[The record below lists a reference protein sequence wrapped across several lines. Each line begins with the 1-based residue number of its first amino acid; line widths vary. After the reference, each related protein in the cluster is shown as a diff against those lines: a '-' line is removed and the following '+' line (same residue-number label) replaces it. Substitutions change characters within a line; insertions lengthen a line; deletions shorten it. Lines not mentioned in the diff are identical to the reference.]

1 VQIRL
6 AVPYRICSPSVN
18 LKAVSDSLRI
28 QLSDHDMILSM
39 QEPTAYV
46 FIQTVDGDIEKVE
59 KDVALLSPFVHRE
72 VNRHGRG
79 YSRDSPVALPK
90 QVSFAVL
97 KLVLE
102 YCRFHRVS
110 GRSDK
115 VRPQGTQ
122 QRKGELT
129 AMLVT
134 SPRMIPQRLFASSP
148 QLSSAALNALSRG
161 SCSIMVFQ
169 VERRFESELIL
180 KVARNKAPPR
190 RGRRSGRSLTRSSSG
205 WTRAC
210 CAS

>member
-1 VQIRL
+1 
-6 AVPYRICSPSVN
+6 
-18 LKAVSDSLRI
+18 
-28 QLSDHDMILSM
+28 M

-90 QVSFAVL
+90 QVSPAVL

-115 VRPQGTQ
+115 VCLQELNKERESSQQCSLRPLA
-122 QRKGELT
+122 R
-129 AMLVT
+129 LVH
-134 SPRMIPQRLFASSP
+134 L
-148 QLSSAALNALSRG
+148 L
-161 SCSIMVFQ
+161 
-169 VERRFESELIL
+169 
-180 KVARNKAPPR
+180 
-190 RGRRSGRSLTRSSSG
+190 
-205 WTRAC
+205 
-210 CAS
+210 

>member
-1 VQIRL
+1 
-6 AVPYRICSPSVN
+6 
-18 LKAVSDSLRI
+18 
-28 QLSDHDMILSM
+28 M

-79 YSRDSPVALPK
+79 YSRDSPVGLPK
-90 QVSFAVL
+90 QVSPAVL

-115 VRPQGTQ
+115 VRPQGIQ

-129 AMLVT
+129 AMLSRPLARSVHLPRRLNCKFPAT
-134 SPRMIPQRLFASSP
+134 SFRNSECILSWFYNG
-148 QLSSAALNALSRG
+148 LSSG
-161 SCSIMVFQ
+161 S
-169 VERRFESELIL
+169 RFEAELIL
-180 KVARNKAPPR
+180 KLAEDEAPPR
-190 RGRRSGRSLTRSSSG
+190 RVRRSGRSLTRSSSD